1 MMIMSKIRYL
11 LKDQNGTSVMEFGLI
26 APVAV
31 MMMFG
36 TMDVGY
42 TYYVRS
48 VLDGAMQNVARDS
61 SLEGATTSAQQAA
74 MNKRIEDTVR
84 AISRSAEVKPQRR
97 YYKTFSD
104 AAAAK
109 AEEFT
114 DTATNLD
121 GLCNNG
127 EPYIDA
133 NRNGEFDE
141 DGGDE
146 GQGGAQDV
154 VVIKYRVRFARLFPM
169 GALIGLPNNVTIYSN
184 SILANQPYGEQAAY
198 GVPLT
203 GNCDEDEYAEV
214 L

>member
-1 MMIMSKIRYL
+1 MTNMKYFWC
-11 LKDQNGTSVMEFGLI
+11 DQDGTSVMEFGLI

-36 TMDVGY
+36 TMDIGHS
-42 TYYVRS
+42 YYVRS

-61 SLEGATTSAQQAA
+61 SLEGATTAVQQDA
-74 MNKRIEDTVR
+74 MNKRITDTIH
-84 AISRSAEVKPQRR
+84 AISPRAEVKPQRR

-104 AAAAK
+104 AASAK
-109 AEEFT
+109 SEEFT
-114 DTATNLD
+114 DNKDDLD

-133 NRNGEFDE
+133 NNNGEFDE

-154 VVIKYRVRFARLFPM
+154 VVIKYRVRFERLFPV
-169 GALIGLPNNVTIYSN
+169 GALIGLPNNVTLYSN
-184 SILANQPYGEQAAY
+184 SILANQPYGEQSSY
-198 GVPLT
+198 GVATT
-203 GNCDEDEYAEV
+203 GYCDNDEYAEV

>member
-1 MMIMSKIRYL
+1 MTKNRSKRL
-11 LKDQNGTSVMEFGLI
+11 LRNQDGTSVMEFGLI

-31 MMMFG
+31 MMMLG

-61 SLEGATTSAQQAA
+61 ALEGSTTSAQQIA
-74 MNKRIEDTVR
+74 MNKRITDTVH
-84 AISRSAEVKPQRR
+84 AISPSSEVKPQRR

-104 AAAAK
+104 AAAAR

-114 DTATNLD
+114 DTNED
-121 GLCNNG
+121 KICNSG
-127 EPYIDA
+127 EPFIDV
-133 NRNGEFDE
+133 NNNDEFDE

-146 GQGGAQDV
+146 GQGGAQDIV
-154 VVIKYRVRFARLFPM
+154 SIKYRVKFQRLFPM
-169 GALIGLPNNVTIYSN
+169 GALIGLPNNITIYSN
-184 SILANQPYGEQAAY
+184 SILANQPYGEQSSY
-198 GVPLT
+198 GVATT
-203 GNCDEDEYAEV
+203 GYCDGDDYEEV

>member
-1 MMIMSKIRYL
+1 MIREIRYFL
-11 LKDQNGTSVMEFGLI
+11 RKQDGTSVMEFGLI

-31 MMMFG
+31 LMMLG
-36 TMDVGY
+36 TMDVGH

-61 SLEGATTSAQQAA
+61 SLEGATISAQQTA
-74 MNKRIEDTVR
+74 MNKRIEDTVH
-84 AISRSAEVKPQRR
+84 AISSSAEVKPQRR
-97 YYKTFSD
+97 YYKTFSN

-114 DTATNLD
+114 DGGPLFNKKCD
-121 GLCNNG
+121 NG

-133 NRNGEFDE
+133 NNNGEFDE

-169 GALIGLPNNVTIYSN
+169 GALLGLPNQVTIYSN
-184 SILANQPYGEQAAY
+184 SILANQPYGEQSSY
-198 GVPLT
+198 GVATT
-203 GNCDEDEYAEV
+203 GYCDDDEYQEQ

>member
-1 MMIMSKIRYL
+1 MMMRNIKHFRT
-11 LKDQNGTSVMEFGLI
+11 DQDGTSVMEFGLI

-31 MMMFG
+31 MMMLG
-36 TMDVGY
+36 TMDIGH

-61 SLEGATTSAQQAA
+61 SLEGATTEVQQNA
-74 MNKRIEDTVR
+74 MNKRIEDTVH
-84 AISRSAEVKPQRR
+84 AISPSAEIKPQRR

-104 AAAAK
+104 AAAAR

-114 DTATNLD
+114 DTATDLD

-133 NRNGEFDE
+133 NNNGEFDE

-154 VVIKYRVRFARLFPM
+154 VVIKYRVRFDRLFPM
-169 GALIGLPNNVTIYSN
+169 GALVGLPNNVTIYSN
-184 SILANQPYGEQAAY
+184 SILANQPYGEQSSY
-198 GVPLT
+198 GVATT
-203 GNCDEDEYAEV
+203 GYCDDDEYEQV